1 MALLQGKLQLHK
13 GLAAL
18 RSPTPLSHTSEH
30 TAIPKTHE
38 SLSATQRAISL
49 LEILERILS
58 FLPQGS
64 LRHIASLVCKD
75 WLALCR
81 PLVVHEFN
89 WTDIP
94 KTCYVTLPISRM
106 AIPQANSRNSSRRKD
121 VSTLGWNFHRDS
133 SSSRSTFVENRAVT
147 VVAEPTWLMKQLE
160 NLTTLKCHLSTR
172 TSYVT
177 STIAPTPNGETAE
190 FPTTTDVVSTTMDVL
205 ENRARSDLIK
215 SVQFLTKRH
224 KLSLLEL
231 QVDVLD
237 DFDGFL
243 RPMLESTSTLTTLC
257 LKRTVTPILPI
268 GLVLMQCR
276 NLEELNV
283 ECEVHSSR
291 PRLVMTLFPETSSS
305 IPAPPSLGGAMGA
318 SNDFSHINQ
327 GITMDNNQL
336 LQGKRKTDDYQ
347 ENRLTGN
354 LRLKRFHLKDVL
366 VKESTFMAI
375 MDASPALYEL
385 KIQTLDVNP
394 LVQSSPDTQE
404 QEPEEEWVSCDQLE
418 FIQEIGYQ
426 YPQLTSV
433 HFTRAFYSYSDSH
446 IRTILQS
453 FPRASRWIIG
463 WRDLPDGILQDL
475 NKCIEI
481 PQSPQLLPANRS
493 ALEVYTNHLTSLDI
507 VPSSDWTPR
516 WGNALHEFLCSSPH
530 LEHLRAGTIEY
541 YIENLDLNGLL
552 PASEGNFATFED
564 DSDERRG
571 IPRGNTQ
578 PSHATQDSDN
588 GNQASISTSKP
599 RRIWA
604 CRNLKTLHL
613 DFTCQTQHRH
623 HHAPRRSFASTSS
636 VFTFTASSSNSSSS
650 SRFNINS
657 SSSKSEIIH
666 DNSPKLSRIVFGYIA
681 RVCPR
686 LQDLL
691 IRGYRLNM
699 TLEGGFCLLTRLR
712 ALKKVAISQLDCE
725 FSTKDILPWVM
736 KRKRSMT
743 LMQRLQWWAIFGGW
757 WRLIHGKELRDTA
770 GDAAGSV
777 STDAVKEAELAT
789 SNARAGVTADNGK
802 KTSNSMKLPGLEKL
816 GHLSDVVDVL
826 REIMAAPVA
835 LSPISSPFAGT

>member
-1 MALLQGKLQLHK
+1 M
-13 GLAAL
+13 
-18 RSPTPLSHTSEH
+18 
-30 TAIPKTHE
+30 
-38 SLSATQRAISL
+38 
-49 LEILERILS
+49 
-58 FLPQGS
+58 
-64 LRHIASLVCKD
+64 
-75 WLALCR
+75 
-81 PLVVHEFN
+81 
-89 WTDIP
+89 
-94 KTCYVTLPISRM
+94 
-106 AIPQANSRNSSRRKD
+106 
-121 VSTLGWNFHRDS
+121 
-133 SSSRSTFVENRAVT
+133 
-147 VVAEPTWLMKQLE
+147 WLMKQLE
-160 NLTTLKCHLSTR
+160 NLTILKCHLSTR

-177 STIAPTPNGETAE
+177 STIAPATNGETAE
-190 FPTTTDVVSTTMDVL
+190 FPTITDIVSTTMDAL

-231 QVDVLD
+231 QIDVLD

-243 RPMLESTSTLTTLC
+243 RPMLEITSTLTILR
-257 LKRTVTPILPI
+257 LKKTVAPILPI

-291 PRLVMTLFPETSSS
+291 PRLVMTLFPESSSS
-305 IPAPPSLGGAMGA
+305 IPTPPSLGGAMGA
-318 SNDFSHINQ
+318 SSDFNQ
-327 GITMDNNQL
+327 GVTMDSNQL

-347 ENRLTGN
+347 ERRLAGN

-385 KIQTLDVNP
+385 KIQTLDVKP
-394 LVQSSPDTQE
+394 LAQPSPDVQE
-404 QEPEEEWVSCDQLE
+404 QEPEEEWVSCDRLE

-433 HFTRAFYSYSDSH
+433 HFTRAFYSYSNSR

-453 FPRASRWIIG
+453 FPRASRWVIG
-463 WRDLPDGILQDL
+463 WRDLPDGILRDL

-481 PQSPQLLPANRS
+481 PRNSQLLPIICS
-493 ALEVYTNHLTSLDI
+493 APEVYINHLTSLDI

-516 WGNALHEFLCSSPH
+516 WGNALHDFLCSSPH

-552 PASEGNFATFED
+552 PTSEGNFATFED
-564 DSDERRG
+564 DNDERRG
-571 IPRGNTQ
+571 SPRGGTQ
-578 PSHATQDSDN
+578 PGHTAQHSDN
-588 GNQASISTSKP
+588 DNPASISTSKP
-599 RRIWA
+599 RKIWA

-613 DFTCQTQHRH
+613 DFTRQTQHRH
-623 HHAPRRSFASTSS
+623 HHALRRSFASTSS

-657 SSSKSEIIH
+657 SSSKSKIIH

-736 KRKRSMT
+736 KHKRSMT
-743 LMQRLQWWAIFGGW
+743 LMQRLQWWGIFAGW
-757 WRLIHGKELRDTA
+757 WKLIHGKALRDTGGGA
-770 GDAAGSV
+770 VGSV
-777 STDAVKEAELAT
+777 SANAVKETEL
-789 SNARAGVTADNGK
+789 VTANSTGGVNVDHVK
-802 KTSNSMKLPGLEKL
+802 ETSDSFKLPGFEKI

-826 REIMAAPVA
+826 REIMVAPA
-835 LSPISSPFAGT
+835 TIPPISASNGLPSGELNPAPQAISMWTNNADHYIDYIYKDMIKMVGDDRREQLLRKTI